1 MLISVRTQSSIFM
14 NTDKSKITLIEQHL
28 WKFLGI
34 ISFMSDDGISITPA
48 KHELMVEDPDITL
61 IQSQTPGLSI
71 MFVTRRRTFFEPHIP
86 RAGLFDPFSMQQF
99 HIRESQV
106 SSYVVN
112 FTPRF
117 NWLATSSAK
126 NSFVILG
133 FHTCILLERRVKC
146 KVYWLYPIGTACKYK
161 HNMNIC

>member
-1 MLISVRTQSSIFM
+1 MLISVRTQSSKFM

-34 ISFMSDDGISITPA
+34 ISFMSDDGISTTPA

-86 RAGLFDPFSMQQF
+86 RSGLFDPFSMQKF

-117 NWLATSSAK
+117 N
-126 NSFVILG
+126 
-133 FHTCILLERRVKC
+133 
-146 KVYWLYPIGTACKYK
+146 
-161 HNMNIC
+161 